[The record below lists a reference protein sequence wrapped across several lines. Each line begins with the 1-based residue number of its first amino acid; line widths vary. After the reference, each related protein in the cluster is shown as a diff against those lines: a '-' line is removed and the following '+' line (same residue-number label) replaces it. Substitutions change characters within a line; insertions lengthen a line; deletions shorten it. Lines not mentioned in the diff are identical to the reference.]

1 VISVIVPVFNTSRYL
16 SGLVQALLG
25 QDYAPDQR
33 ELIFV
38 DNGSTDDSLD
48 ILRSHAGIRVFLEPE
63 RGSYMARNLGIRQA
77 RGEILAFTDSDC
89 YPVPGWL
96 SAISAALSEGSADIV
111 MGPRLP
117 VVPDRALDLIS
128 EYENLKAESVFRS
141 NDPLVY
147 FGYTNNMAMHRST
160 MDRFGPFEC
169 RARGSDTI
177 FIRRVVDASSC
188 AAVAWCEKMAVRH
201 AELDSIQT
209 YYRKINTY
217 GRSRQAYRHII
228 KVRPLS
234 MAERLNVF
242 WSIARKRRLAD
253 SIHLFVLL
261 MGGAMAWW
269 RGGLKVPASDS

>member
-1 VISVIVPVFNTSRYL
+1 
-16 SGLVQALLG
+16 
-25 QDYAPDQR
+25 
-33 ELIFV
+33 
-38 DNGSTDDSLD
+38 
-48 ILRSHAGIRVFLEPE
+48 
-63 RGSYMARNLGIRQA
+63 
-77 RGEILAFTDSDC
+77 
-89 YPVPGWL
+89 
-96 SAISAALSEGSADIV
+96 

-117 VVPDRALDLIS
+117 VTSSPALDLIS
-128 EYENLKAESVFRS
+128 EYENRKAESVFRS

-147 FGYTNNMAMHRST
+147 FGYTNNMAMRKSV
-160 MDRFGPFEC
+160 MDRFGPFER

-188 AAVAWCEKMAVRH
+188 DAVTYCEKMAVRH

-217 GRSRQAYRHII
+217 GRSRQAYQHII

-234 MAERLNVF
+234 MTERLNVF

-269 RGGLKVPASDS
+269 RGGLKAPSSDS